1 MAAGLDREK
10 LDLYLPAST
19 AAIGQARAFVDRLEA
34 LDAHQDAR
42 FAVRLLVSELFTNAV
57 KYGSRRECS
66 RIRLSVAVT
75 DAMVRVEI
83 GDRGRGFVQEAR
95 TMPDPA
101 AESGRGLAFLDALAD
116 RWGVSN
122 NSETCVWFE
131 LDFRR

>member
-10 LDLYLPAST
+10 LNLYLPASE

-34 LDAHQDAR
+34 LDAHPDAR

-57 KYGSRRECS
+57 KYGSRRNGS
-66 RIRLSVAVT
+66 RVRLSVAVT
-75 DAMVRVEI
+75 DADVRVEI
-83 GDRGRGFVQEAR
+83 GDRGRGFAAEKR
-95 TMPDPA
+95 TMPDGE

-116 RWGVSN
+116 RWGVVN

-131 LDFRR
+131 LEL

>member
-10 LDLYLPAST
+10 LDLYLPASE
-19 AAIGQARAFVDRLEA
+19 AAIRQARAFVDRLEA
-34 LDAHQDAR
+34 LDVHQDAR

-57 KYGSRRECS
+57 KYGSRREGS
-66 RIRLSVAVT
+66 RIHLSVAVT

-83 GDRGRGFVQEAR
+83 ADRGRGFFAETR
-95 TMPDPA
+95 TMPGAA

-116 RWGVSN
+116 RWGVVN